1 MSKIKLLL
9 CCLIALGIEVTASAQ
24 PRKDNDLPAGPM
36 QAKARTACTICHDS
50 HIIIQQRLSK
60 AAWGKEVDKMIKWG
74 ASVNASDR
82 DALADYFSENF
93 GPDKTAYVAGR
104 SVRSKH

>member
-9 CCLIALGIEVTASAQ
+9 CCVIAFGIEVTASAQ
-24 PRKDNDLPAGPM
+24 SRKKQDLPPGPM

-50 HIIIQQRLSK
+50 HILIQQRLSK

-74 ASVNASDR
+74 AIVDASDR
-82 DALADYFSENF
+82 DALVDYFSENF

-104 SVRSKH
+104 SARSKH